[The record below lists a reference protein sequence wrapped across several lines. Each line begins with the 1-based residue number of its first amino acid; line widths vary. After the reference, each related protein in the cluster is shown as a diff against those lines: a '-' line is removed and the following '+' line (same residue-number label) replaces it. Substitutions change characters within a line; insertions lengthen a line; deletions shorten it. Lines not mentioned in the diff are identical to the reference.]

1 MKDLGSIR
9 RELRKAYSEARRM
22 NGGWREVGARYGISP
37 AMAWRIAKRKYE
49 PKDPKIRVRLGLP
62 TRVEVSACPS
72 CGEVHLKKH
81 CPKKVSRH
89 RDLFAEDPEALRR
102 ALENREEMGAYHAP
116 LQEMMK

>member
-1 MKDLGSIR
+1 
-9 RELRKAYSEARRM
+9 
-22 NGGWREVGARYGISP
+22 
-37 AMAWRIAKRKYE
+37 MAWRIAKRKYE

-89 RDLFAEDPEALRR
+89 RDLLAMDVRELRM
-102 ALENREEMGAYHAP
+102 ALEERKELGGSRPAPTINSPKEEI
-116 LQEMMK
+116 